1 MDNNF
6 GNNYIYKEITDSLCG
21 LLRIPSVKSTPAE
34 NAPFGAETVK
44 ALEYM
49 LNLGRSFGFETT
61 NLDGYAGYID
71 FPGTSG
77 KQVAVLCHLDVVPA
91 DKGWKNNP
99 FEPVITDDR
108 IIGRGTADDK
118 GPAIASLYA
127 MKSLKDEGFLP
138 PCTIRL
144 ILGLDEESGNECMTY
159 YKKKEK
165 LPDTGFTPD
174 AKFPVIYAEKGICH
188 VTLEGIADSDFD
200 SSSNLR
206 LISVKGG
213 ERANMIPA
221 ECDYSYSIT
230 GTDNMISVKNMK
242 SIGKPGHASLPEF
255 GENAISKA
263 MQELSELFTEFN
275 SNNSFVKFFADN
287 IALETNGESLGIGFS
302 DSKSGS
308 LTCNV
313 GLIDYSKGI
322 SSVTLDIR
330 YPVSV
335 DRNIILDTIK
345 MKAKKYNLKIKNSS
359 GLDPVYKD
367 PQSDFVQTLLGVYE
381 EVTGE
386 KSQPIAIGGG
396 TYARSIPGIIA
407 FGPNFRP
414 QDDVAHQSGEYI
426 KLKDLFLCYEIY
438 KKAIEKLSFNLNK

>member
-138 PCTIRL
+138 PCTILPFSTIRFSPMDLVGISIGTVAFSALAFNMNIDEVNRSRTNTMDVAVFVFL
-144 ILGLDEESGNECMTY
+144 ISIPPIT
-159 YKKKEK
+159 
-165 LPDTGFTPD
+165 
-174 AKFPVIYAEKGICH
+174 
-188 VTLEGIADSDFD
+188 
-200 SSSNLR
+200 SSSSIYPKPCSCWIRISCRRLSSERRKQHLLR
-206 LISVKGG
+206 
-213 ERANMIPA
+213 R
-221 ECDYSYSIT
+221 
-230 GTDNMISVKNMK
+230 
-242 SIGKPGHASLPEF
+242 
-255 GENAISKA
+255 
-263 MQELSELFTEFN
+263 
-275 SNNSFVKFFADN
+275 
-287 IALETNGESLGIGFS
+287 
-302 DSKSGS
+302 
-308 LTCNV
+308 
-313 GLIDYSKGI
+313 
-322 SSVTLDIR
+322 
-330 YPVSV
+330 
-335 DRNIILDTIK
+335 
-345 MKAKKYNLKIKNSS
+345 
-359 GLDPVYKD
+359 
-367 PQSDFVQTLLGVYE
+367 
-381 EVTGE
+381 
-386 KSQPIAIGGG
+386 
-396 TYARSIPGIIA
+396 
-407 FGPNFRP
+407 RP
-414 QDDVAHQSGEYI
+414 RQR
-426 KLKDLFLCYEIY
+426 
-438 KKAIEKLSFNLNK
+438 